1 MPADFSAVMWARR
14 MAEALEALRG
24 LEVDD
29 LSRLVPLIEG
39 MAALT
44 KQGERLSDQ
53 QLRVILENMYAKTLA
68 QVQADRGGVLVE
80 FTGGDFEHE
89 RFLIRADGRV
99 PNNRYEAR
107 LKRDA

>member
-14 MAEALEALRG
+14 MTEVLDALRS

-29 LSRLVPLIEG
+29 LSRLVPLVEG
-39 MAALT
+39 MAALA

-53 QLRVILENMYAKTLA
+53 QLRVILENMYDKILT
-68 QVQADRGGVLVE
+68 QVQTDRGGVVVE
-80 FTGGDFEHE
+80 FTGGDFEYE

-99 PNNRYEAR
+99 PNNRYEGR
-107 LKRDA
+107 PKRNA